1 MEKKSLLGKDFIKYL
16 AVKERY
22 FGVDED
28 RVYLEA
34 QERARVTRPTI
45 PGTWQVRTYV
55 AEDDIWNHAG

>member
-1 MEKKSLLGKDFIKYL
+1 M
-16 AVKERY
+16 KERY